1 MERFIYNTNHIKEQF
16 IKRYGHYKHQV
27 DIIFNRLI
35 NTLETRTP
43 KDWRFTESPTS
54 RFFII
59 DLETSAKFLGLSYR
73 HGKLTPAIVKQI
85 EENCHQPDILYRRLG
100 SFVKDYI
107 EEVNMSNL
115 PIVHVI
121 KTVYG
126 KKNAEIGEEKRLFKE
141 VQQNL
146 FHIIPVKAKKIA
158 SRPNAVIKEDGSL
171 WVRQYLNWIGMEKG
185 SKEYY
190 LFQPLTSSGIDKN
203 QYSICQFT
211 ENGDI
216 RMFPVKQI
224 SCDMPSVAEIKADI
238 FEENNV
244 SSNIRAENYWHVPTF
259 LDRRFIDLEF
269 QARKNELKKPED
281 IVQYHFIKIII
292 KSARE
297 RMY

>member
-1 MERFIYNTNHIKEQF
+1 MQRFIYNTHHIKEQF
-16 IKRYGHYKHQV
+16 IHRYRHYKDQV

-35 NTLETRTP
+35 NTLENNTP
-43 KDWRFTESPTS
+43 GDWRFTESPSS

-73 HGKLTPAIVKQI
+73 HGEQTPNIVKQI
-85 EENCHQPDILYRRLG
+85 EDNCHQPEILYRQLD
-100 SFVKDYI
+100 SFVKRYI
-107 EEVNMSNL
+107 DEVKMPNL
-115 PIVHVI
+115 PVVHVI

-146 FHIIPVKAKKIA
+146 FHIIPLKAKKIA
-158 SRPNAVIKEDGSL
+158 SRPNALIKEDGSL

-203 QYSICQFT
+203 QFSICQFT

-216 RMFPVKQI
+216 KMFPVKKM
-224 SCDMPSVAEIKADI
+224 SCDMPSVSDIKSEI
-238 FEENNV
+238 FEANGV
-244 SSNIRAENYWHVPTF
+244 SNNIRAENYWHVPTY
-259 LDRRFIDLEF
+259 LDRRYIDLDF
-269 QARKNELKKPED
+269 QARKKALNQTKD
-281 IVQYHFIKIII
+281 IVQYHFIKQIIED
-292 KSARE
+292 ARK
-297 RMY
+297 RIY